1 MVRQVMRSR
10 KTKGNKPHPPPP
22 IHRALNP
29 SIREGNQQKNQY
41 TEFAKIHAKIE
52 KFAHIRVQRILLQGY
67 CSPKLE
73 NITPRGGKG
82 NSDHSKTFRKNNE
95 VKKQKLVTF
104 ELLNSQIYPC
114 VQLPEKNPF
123 FITLLPIPSPP
134 CVVVVVSAIAC
145 IIPRVSK
152 PSLLLTM
159 AKPG

>member
-1 MVRQVMRSR
+1 MARQVMRSR
-10 KTKGNKPHPPPP
+10 KTKGEQTSPPP
-22 IHRALNP
+22 HSQGSNP

-52 KFAHIRVQRILLQGY
+52 KSAHIRVQRIILQGY
-67 CSPKLE
+67 CSPKHE
-73 NITPRGGKG
+73 NITPRGGKK

-95 VKKQKLVTF
+95 VKKRKLVTF

-114 VQLPEKNPF
+114 VQPPENPF